1 MISLNTNYG
10 GLFASKAAS
19 QAQRGLDTAMERLS
33 SGMRINYA
41 KDDAAGQAIATRLT
55 AEVQGLEMA
64 SRNASDAQALID
76 TAEGALQESHNL
88 LLRMRELAVQS
99 ANGTMSE
106 DDLDATDAEYQQ
118 MIAELD
124 RVSDTTAWAGT
135 KLLNADS
142 TLTFQV
148 GADGTADHRI
158 SLSLSNMDSASLGF
172 GSHSRGPDNVAD
184 TQFNASGQSLDAA
197 GDVNLDSNGDNI
209 LLGDDA
215 QMDASDLQ
223 TQSNAQDALARI
235 DSAIKMVSTTRAS
248 FGAASNR
255 LSSTITNL
263 DQITVNL
270 DASKGRIQDADFA
283 AETSNLAKSQILQQA
298 ATAMLAQANASK
310 QTVLALVR

>member
-64 SRNASDAQALID
+64 SRNAADAQALID

-99 ANGTMSE
+99 ANGTMSS
-106 DDLDATDAEYQQ
+106 DDLAATDAEYQQ
-118 MIAELD
+118 MVAELD

-135 KLLNADS
+135 KLLDGTNS

-148 GADGTADHRI
+148 GTDGTSDHRI
-158 SLSLSNMDSASLGF
+158 SMSLSDMDATALGLKA
-172 GSHSRGPDNVAD
+172 HDRGPDNIDD
-184 TQFNASGQSLDAA
+184 TAA
-197 GDVNLDSNGDNI
+197 GG
-209 LLGDDA
+209 GDDTD
-215 QMDASDLQ
+215 MDATDLT
-223 TQSNAQDALARI
+223 TQENAQAALARI
-235 DSAIKMVSTTRAS
+235 DVAIKQVSTNRAS
-248 FGAASNR
+248 LGAASNR

>member
-99 ANGTMSE
+99 ANGTMSS
-106 DDLDATDAEYQQ
+106 DDLAATDAEYQQ
-118 MIAELD
+118 MVLELD

-135 KLLNADS
+135 KLLDGTSS

-148 GADGTADHRI
+148 GTDGTSNHRI
-158 SLSLSNMDSASLGF
+158 SMSLSDMDATALGLKA
-172 GSHSRGPDNVAD
+172 HDDGPDNIDGNAD
-184 TQFNASGQSLDAA
+184 DAA
-197 GDVNLDSNGDNI
+197 
-209 LLGDDA
+209 
-215 QMDASDLQ
+215 MDATDLT
-223 TQSNAQDALARI
+223 TQENAQEALARI
-235 DSAIKMVSTTRAS
+235 DVAIKQVSTNRAT

-263 DQITVNL
+263 NQITVNL